1 MVASGGAGDPSRP
14 VPLARP
20 NQYAAMLDAAGVGGF
35 AYPAV
40 NVVSSQTLNAE
51 LDGFA
56 AAGSDASTRRDQGL
70 SRARPIRS
78 EETL

>member
-1 MVASGGAGDPSRP
+1 

-20 NQYAAMLDAAGVGGF
+20 NLYAAIFNAAADGGF

-40 NVVSSQTLNAE
+40 NVTSSQTLNAA

-56 AAGSDASTRRDQGL
+56 AARSDGIAQVTVAGACRQLGSAGRSLSTAVPVR
-70 SRARPIRS
+70 
-78 EETL
+78 